1 MPRKKNRGQQN
12 FIPTYQAPTRTRRW
26 KMASYIR
33 LSKED
38 LQKIRKGL
46 DCSNSVK
53 NQRDILNYFYETHAE
68 EFESIREY
76 VDDGHTGTDTDRE
89 HFQEMLSD
97 IMSGKINCVVV
108 KDLSRLGRNY
118 IEVGKLTEE
127 FFLFRSSGTPS
138 MLFSP
143 YRPVFAFAITCLSR
157 WASASFLLRK
167 TWTAI
172 WTRTAFPILRSP
184 SPT

>member
-1 MPRKKNRGQQN
+1 
-12 FIPTYQAPTRTRRW
+12 
-26 KMASYIR
+26 MAKLYPA
-33 LSKED
+33 
-38 LQKIRKGL
+38 LQGGSAKDQKGL

-108 KDLSRLGRNY
+108 KDLSRLARNY
-118 IEVGKLTEE
+118 SDAG
-127 FFLFRSSGTPS
+127 S
-138 MLFSP
+138 
-143 YRPVFAFAITCLSR
+143 
-157 WASASFLLRK
+157 
-167 TWTAI
+167 
-172 WTRTAFPILRSP
+172 
-184 SPT
+184 

>member
-1 MPRKKNRGQQN
+1 MPRQKNRGQQY
-12 FIPTYQAPTRTRRW
+12 FFPTYQAPTRTRRW

-33 LSKED
+33 LSKEN
-38 LQKIRKGL
+38 LQKIKKGL

-108 KDLSRLGRNY
+108 KDLSRLADILGHSSVNTTRVY
-118 IEVGKLTEE
+118 TMESGAVHARQMERMGLVLT
-127 FFLFRSSGTPS
+127 T
-138 MLFSP
+138 
-143 YRPVFAFAITCLSR
+143 
-157 WASASFLLRK
+157 
-167 TWTAI
+167 
-172 WTRTAFPILRSP
+172 
-184 SPT
+184 

>member
-1 MPRKKNRGQQN
+1 MPRQKNRGLQN
-12 FIPTYQAPTRTRRW
+12 FLPTYPAPTRTRRW

-76 VDDGHTGTDTDRE
+76 VDDGHTGTDTDP
-89 HFQEMLSD
+89 
-97 IMSGKINCVVV
+97 GNT
-108 KDLSRLGRNY
+108 SRR
-118 IEVGKLTEE
+118 
-127 FFLFRSSGTPS
+127 
-138 MLFSP
+138 
-143 YRPVFAFAITCLSR
+143 C
-157 WASASFLLRK
+157 W
-167 TWTAI
+167 
-172 WTRTAFPILRSP
+172 PIL
-184 SPT
+184 